1 MALILFLVLV
11 ALPVAEI
18 FLLMKGA
25 VAFGVLPVLGLTIL
39 TAAIGTFIIRR
50 QGLAVLSQL
59 RQDLGQGRPPV
70 APVVDGA
77 ALLVAA
83 PLLMTPGFVT
93 DTAGFLLLVPFV
105 RRGLA
110 RAALERLRRATQDG
124 RVVIIRR

>member
-1 MALILFLVLV
+1 MAGILFLLLIV
-11 ALPVAEI
+11 LPVAEI

-39 TAAIGTFIIRR
+39 TAALGTFIIRR
-50 QGLAVLSQL
+50 QGLSVLSQL
-59 RQDLGQGRPPV
+59 RRDVGDARPPV
-70 APVVDGA
+70 EPVVDGA

-93 DTAGFLLLVPFV
+93 DTFGFLLLVPQV

-110 RAALERLRRATQDG
+110 RMALKRLMDARRDG
-124 RVVIIRR
+124 KVVIIRR